1 MSEMLTGEIRK
12 NYLFQEDRSSA
23 TVSIYPVFPAS
34 AAEADFQ
41 VASPV
46 IPEEVT
52 YSVAPVD
59 DSSYFWHAPAS
70 PRFAEISITVT
81 TAVKVAYRAVKRF
94 IRHVIH
100 QIKISL
106 TLRRTVFLRL

>member
-1 MSEMLTGEIRK
+1 MLTGENWK
-12 NYLFQEDRSSA
+12 NYLFQEEHSSA
-23 TVSIYPVFPAS
+23 TVSVYPVFPAA

-52 YSVAPVD
+52 YSITPVD
-59 DSSYFWHAPAS
+59 DQSYFWHAPAS

-94 IRHVIH
+94 VRHVIH